1 MPFKEG
7 KREGNV
13 ACPPGTGTCLMLV
26 VPRWSDRGAS
36 LSGRGQWACASRRT
50 CKLEWR
56 SAEPT
61 EKRKLIA
68 KPPRSH
74 CSSTLP
80 AHFDAHSSSK
90 LCRVFSWI
98 HEYFRA
104 SDHRALSI

>member
-1 MPFKEG
+1 MPFREG

-74 CSSTLP
+74 CSSTLCP
-80 AHFDAHSSSK
+80 
-90 LCRVFSWI
+90 LTPMLTPRPNYVV
-98 HEYFRA
+98 YFL
-104 SDHRALSI
+104 DP